1 LRLTADLVVFQD
13 MRTLAS
19 LLTNWRNNCLHRKTA
34 RSLAVLAGP
43 NEVGFATH
51 LYQSREYRR
60 TSERA
65 KSGKRIERC
74 GISTFQIAQSLATV
88 ASFAI
93 GNTASGLEND
103 REWSRGPNFDPY
115 AVARTSALSPG
126 KLRAVRPR
134 SKLSPVV
141 KSPLRR
147 STPIFRC
154 SCRAELIGIK

>member
-103 REWSRGPNFDPY
+103 RAWSRSEFRPLP
-115 AVARTSALSPG
+115 VARPSALSSG
-126 KLRAVRPR
+126 KAPRVRPR
-134 SKLSPVV
+134 V
-141 KSPLRR
+141 KTLTRGEESFA
-147 STPIFRC
+147 PI
-154 SCRAELIGIK
+154 

>member
-1 LRLTADLVVFQD
+1 
-13 MRTLAS
+13 
-19 LLTNWRNNCLHRKTA
+19 TA

-93 GNTASGLEND
+93 GNSASGLEND
-103 REWSRGPNFDPY
+103 RAWSRFRIPTPTRGTRFPFFF
-115 AVARTSALSPG
+115 RESSP
-126 KLRAVRPR
+126 
-134 SKLSPVV
+134 
-141 KSPLRR
+141 
-147 STPIFRC
+147 TP
-154 SCRAELIGIK
+154 AT

>member
-1 LRLTADLVVFQD
+1 

-43 NEVGFATH
+43 NEIGFATH
-51 LYQSREYRR
+51 QSREYRR
-60 TSERA
+60 RSERA

-93 GNTASGLEND
+93 GNTASGLEMTA
-103 REWSRGPNFDPY
+103 RGRGPNSDPY
-115 AVARTSALSPG
+115 PWHALPHFLPG
-126 KLRAVRPR
+126 SSGAVRPR
-134 SKLSPVV
+134 IKTLTRGEESFA
-141 KSPLRR
+141 
-147 STPIFRC
+147 PI
-154 SCRAELIGIK
+154 